1 MKHIKVIAF
10 DADDTLWVNEPYFRE
25 AEEKFSNLLED
36 FLPHHSV
43 QKELFKTEM
52 DNLSLYGYGVKS
64 FMLSM
69 VETIGRI
76 TNNTADIKLVN
87 KAVNLG
93 RELLNKPVEILDGVE
108 KVLAQLNGGY
118 RLVMAT
124 KGDLLDQERKLIK
137 SGLEK
142 HFHHIEIMS
151 DKKVSDYAK
160 LLKHLDCKP
169 EHFLMIGNSVKSDV
183 IPVLELG
190 GFAIHVPYHTTW
202 AYEKVDIKIDDPK
215 FFEAETIE
223 HVIDFLY
230 IVILK
235 INPMKIDILSFFLLA
250 LLVGCKKEKET
261 SQAKTNYLDVGYIEV
276 MDDELNQLLD
286 PTSKLEILSE
296 GHELDRRS
304 SLAGR
309 QQNATLL

>member
-1 MKHIKVIAF
+1 MRNIKVIAF

-36 FLPHHSV
+36 YLPHHSV

-52 DNLSLYGYGVKS
+52 DNLKLYGYGVKS

-69 VETIGRI
+69 VETIANI
-76 TNNTADIKLVN
+76 TDNKADIKLVN
-87 KAVNLG
+87 KALAFG
-93 RELLNKPVEILDGVE
+93 RELLNKPIILLDGVE
-108 KVLAQLNGGY
+108 DVLKSLNGSY

-137 SGLEK
+137 SGLES

-183 IPVLELG
+183 MPVLELG
-190 GFAIHVPYHTTW
+190 GHAIHVPYHTTW
-202 AYEKVDIKIDDPK
+202 AYEKVDIKIKNPK
-215 FFEAETIE
+215 FFEAETI
-223 HVIDFLY
+223 HNVMKFL
-230 IVILK
+230 K
-235 INPMKIDILSFFLLA
+235 S
-250 LLVGCKKEKET
+250 
-261 SQAKTNYLDVGYIEV
+261 
-276 MDDELNQLLD
+276 
-286 PTSKLEILSE
+286 
-296 GHELDRRS
+296 
-304 SLAGR
+304 
-309 QQNATLL
+309 

>member
-1 MKHIKVIAF
+1 MKNIKVIAF
-10 DADDTLWVNEPYFRE
+10 DADDTLWMNEPYFRE

-69 VETIGRI
+69 VETIDRI
-76 TNNTADIKLVN
+76 TNGTADIKLVN
-87 KAVNLG
+87 KALKLG
-93 RELLNKPVEILDGVE
+93 RELLNKPVVILDGVE
-108 KVLAQLNGGY
+108 EVLTQLNGRY

-151 DKKVSDYAK
+151 DKKVSDYTK
-160 LLKHLDCKP
+160 LIKHLDCKP

-183 IPVLELG
+183 VPVLELG

-223 HVIDFLY
+223 HIIDFL
-230 IVILK
+230 
-235 INPMKIDILSFFLLA
+235 
-250 LLVGCKKEKET
+250 
-261 SQAKTNYLDVGYIEV
+261 
-276 MDDELNQLLD
+276 
-286 PTSKLEILSE
+286 
-296 GHELDRRS
+296 
-304 SLAGR
+304 
-309 QQNATLL
+309 